1 MDAGRLD
8 KRVTFRRREKKPGG
22 GRGDYQDLFTTAA
35 EFRPL
40 SGRALAE
47 AGSIT
52 DGIEAT
58 VVVRDTARTRGLTN
72 ADRALI
78 DGHDFALES
87 VPLGDRT
94 GWLWIKVSR
103 RKASA

>member
-1 MDAGRLD
+1 MDPGRID

-22 GRGDYQDLFTTAA
+22 GRGDYHDLFRTSA

-40 SGRALAE
+40 SARALAE

-58 VVVRDTARTRGLTN
+58 LVVRDTPRTRDLTN
-72 ADRALI
+72 ADRVLI
-78 DGHDFALES
+78 DGRDFAIES

-94 GWLWIKVSR
+94 GWLWIKISR